1 MEFAIA
7 KDTFLKA
14 LQRVQGII
22 ENRKT
27 MPILSNVLIAAQS
40 DKIEVIAT
48 DLEVGM
54 KSCYTATVKTEGRIT
69 VSAKKLYEIVKELPE
84 EIIHFS
90 TRENDWIDL
99 ACGKAHFNLVG
110 LSPDEFPFFPAI
122 NDSTF
127 LKLEGSILREMVEM
141 TSYAICHDET
151 KYNLNGIFIKA
162 LEEEGETR
170 LRLVATDGHRL
181 SMAERSISP
190 VSSTDLKNGVIF
202 PKKGIFELKKIAEE
216 NTGEIMLT
224 FLDNSAVIKKS
235 DTLVLMRLVDG
246 YFPDYTRVMPTD
258 NDKTVTINREN
269 FFHSLRRMAIL
280 SSEKFK
286 GIVMQLKDGIME
298 ISASNPDL
306 GEARETLDVEYAG
319 PALSVRFNARY
330 LIDALSVLDEDSIDL
345 ELKDELS
352 PAVLKPHQGKGFLSV
367 IMPMRV

>member
-27 MPILSNVLIAAQS
+27 MPILSNVLISAQS
-40 DKIEVIAT
+40 DRIDVIAT

-54 KSCYTATVKTEGRIT
+54 KSSYPAKVSKDGRIT
-69 VSAKKLYEIVKELPE
+69 VSAKKLYEIIKELPE
-84 EIIHFS
+84 EEILFS
-90 TRENDWIDL
+90 TRENDWVDL
-99 ACGKAHFNLVG
+99 RCGKAHFNLVG

-127 LKLEGSILREMVEM
+127 LRLDGSLLREMVEM

-162 LEEEGETR
+162 LEEESETR
-170 LRLVATDGHRL
+170 LRMVATDGHRL
-181 SMAERSISP
+181 SMAEREVSD
-190 VSSTDLKNGVIF
+190 VSSPDLKNGVIF

-216 NTGEIMLT
+216 NNGEIMLT
-224 FLDNSAVIKKS
+224 FLDNSAVVKKG

-258 NDKTVTINREN
+258 NDKTVTVNREN

-286 GIVMQLKDGIME
+286 GIVMELKDGVME
-298 ISASNPDL
+298 ISASNPEL
-306 GEARETLDVEYAG
+306 GEARETLEVRYTG
-319 PALSVRFNARY
+319 PDLSVRFNARY
-330 LIDALSVLDEDSIDL
+330 LIDAVSVLDEEFVDL

-352 PAVLKPHQGKGFLSV
+352 PAVLRPHQARGFLSV